1 MTTPPFSSVLAP
13 SLRALVEHRQAL
25 GYGDRGVRS
34 LLAHFDRYL
43 VARCWR
49 KPILTRPLVEEWAAS
64 SGPLKP
70 RSRAQRLHV
79 MRLLG
84 RFLAQTHPETY
95 IPGPAWGVSQSSSFR
110 PHIYTLTEIRS
121 LLAEAARLTPVGSLR
136 PRTYATLLGLL
147 YTTGLRI
154 SEALALRL
162 TDVDAAEGILWVR
175 ESKFHKSRAV
185 PIPRDVSAALERYHA
200 ERAAGGHRQEP
211 EAPFFV
217 NESRRACSYPVV
229 CATFLTVARRIGLRG
244 PAGAR
249 GPRLHDLRHAFAV
262 HRLLAWYRDGG
273 DIQARLPLLSDYMGH
288 VSLVST
294 QAYLEITA
302 ELLGEAAQRFRP
314 PALTASQPSGEI
326 S

>member
-1 MTTPPFSSVLAP
+1 MKASSFHSVLAP
-13 SLRALVEHRQAL
+13 TLRALVEYRQAL

-43 VARCWR
+43 VAHGW
-49 KPILTRPLVEEWAAS
+49 PSPLLTRELIEDWAAS
-64 SGPLKP
+64 GGPLKP

-84 RFLAQTHPETY
+84 RYLAQTQPDTF
-95 IPGPAWGVSQSSSFR
+95 IPGPAWAPRQPSGFR
-110 PHIYTLTEIRS
+110 PHIYTLVEIRA
-121 LLAEAARLTPVGSLR
+121 LLGEAARLTPVGSLR
-136 PRTYATLLGLL
+136 PRTYVTLLGLL
-147 YTTGLRI
+147 SCTGLRI

-162 TDVDAAEGILWVR
+162 VDVDSAEGILWIC

-185 PIPRDVSAALERYHA
+185 PMAPDVVAVLERYRA
-200 ERAAGGHRQEP
+200 DRAARGQSADP

-217 NESRRACSYPVV
+217 NERKQACSYPVV
-229 CATFLTVARRIGLRG
+229 YATFLAIARRIGLRR
-244 PAGAR
+244 PAGTR
-249 GPRLHDLRHAFAV
+249 GPRLHDLRHTFAV

-273 DIQARLPLLSDYMGH
+273 DIQARLPRLADYLGH

-294 QAYLEITA
+294 QVYLEITA
-302 ELLGEAAQRFRP
+302 ELLGEAARRFRP
-314 PALTASQPSGEI
+314 PAAAPSGAGAT